1 MGKLTFGMFQAAPG
15 LISTT
20 ADCWSVDTTKAS
32 FLGVTA
38 HWIEVKDS
46 KWKLRTEVIGFRP
59 VSGEHS
65 GGNLGR
71 YFVGV
76 CERVRIINAERSKV
90 MS

>member
-1 MGKLTFGMFQAAPG
+1 MLQATPG
-15 LISTT
+15 LVSTT

-38 HWIEVKDS
+38 HWIEVKS
-46 KWKLRTEVIGFRP
+46 GKWRLRSEVIRFRP

-65 GGNLGR
+65 GGNLGQ

-76 CERVRIINAERSKV
+76 CKRVGIINAERTKV
-90 MS
+90 CS

>member
-1 MGKLTFGMFQAAPG
+1 MLQAAPG
-15 LISTT
+15 LVLTT

-38 HWIEVKDS
+38 HWIEVKS
-46 KWKLRTEVIGFRP
+46 GKWRLRSEVIGFRP

-76 CERVRIINAERSKV
+76 CKRVGIINAERTKV
-90 MS
+90 CL